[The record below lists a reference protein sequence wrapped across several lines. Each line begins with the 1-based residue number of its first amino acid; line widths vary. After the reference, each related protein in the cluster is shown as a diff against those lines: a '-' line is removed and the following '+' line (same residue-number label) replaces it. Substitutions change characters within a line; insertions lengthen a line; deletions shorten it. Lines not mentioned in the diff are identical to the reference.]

1 MKIEEINKLSTSE
14 KIKLYIDRYNNG
26 KVAETK
32 KVSKSSATHKKSAA
46 VSEGEKF
53 KLFLVSGLDVVIEN
67 EFGEQFIFMPSQ
79 DKYLIKKEKTI
90 NNIRDME
97 KNDFKKFFPTKKFE
111 IKVNGLLIDTITS
124 NNIDYLYGMIL
135 KCSEDLKNGAMS
147 LSLFYSK
154 IYSNRYY
161 IYSDSADAYEI
172 FNRVSSEDGLK
183 IRKMLAARTGILTNQ
198 KKYDRVFAMN
208 VISFYKN
215 FGMDIA
221 RMFAES
227 YTKSSLTSINAN
239 YDSCYYRQK
248 TDELSKVISE
258 YGVDPKRL
266 IEYLCFDVY
275 TQGFVSMPINTYMD
289 YLQMAKY
296 VDDGKIKDKYPKY
309 LLTTHDIYSLR
320 YSQMKIEID
329 KKKFADNYKKF
340 KDKYSVEGNT
350 LFKTKTLEMIIPEK
364 PQDLINEGIALGH
377 CVGSYVEKVAKGI
390 CLILFVRKNLSID
403 NSYLTVEIVPCN
415 EYGKNNYM
423 ILQIQA
429 ENKRTT
435 LTTDEINFFKE
446 FMKETGFLASNR
458 NLEKEYAAA

>member
-1 MKIEEINKLSTSE
+1 MTIEEINKLSTSE
-14 KIKLYIDRYNNG
+14 KIKLYIDHYNNG

-53 KLFLVSGLDVVIEN
+53 KLLLVSGLDVVIEN

-111 IKVNGLLIDTITS
+111 IKVNGLLIDIITS
-124 NNIDYLYGMIL
+124 NNIDSLYGMIFM
-135 KCSEDLKNGAMS
+135 CSEDLKNGAMS
-147 LSLFYSK
+147 LSLFASK
-154 IYSNRYY
+154 IYANRYY
-161 IYSDSADAYEI
+161 GRGSIDAYEI
-172 FNRVSSEDGLK
+172 FNRVSNEDGLK

-198 KKYDRVFAMN
+198 NKYGRGFAMN
-208 VISFYKN
+208 VISLYKN

-227 YTKSSLTSINAN
+227 YTKSSLTSVNAS
-239 YDSCYYRQK
+239 YDDYYYRQQ

-275 TQGFVSMPINTYMD
+275 TQGFVRMPINTYMD
-289 YLQMAKY
+289 YLRMAKY

-309 LLTTHDIYSLR
+309 LLTTHDIYSLK
-320 YSQMKIEID
+320 YSQLKIEID
-329 KKKFADNYKKF
+329 KKMFADHYKKF

>member
-1 MKIEEINKLSTSE
+1 MTIEEINKLSTSE
-14 KIKLYIDRYNNG
+14 KIKLYIDHYNNG

-32 KVSKSSATHKKSAA
+32 KVSKSSATHKKSTA

-53 KLFLVSGLDVVIEN
+53 KLLLVSGLDVVIEN

-97 KNDFKKFFPTKKFE
+97 KNDFKKFFSTKKFE
-111 IKVNGLLIDTITS
+111 IKVNGLLIDIITS
-124 NNIDYLYGMIL
+124 NNIDSLYGMIL

-147 LSLFYSK
+147 LSLFDSR
-154 IYSNRYY
+154 IYTNRYY
-161 IYSDSADAYEI
+161 GYGSIDAYEI
-172 FNRVSSEDGLK
+172 FNRVSNEDGLK

-198 KKYDRVFAMN
+198 NKYGRGFAMT
-208 VISFYKN
+208 VISLYKN

-227 YTKSSLTSINAN
+227 YTKSSLTSVNADN
-239 YDSCYYRQK
+239 YSYRYRTK
-248 TDELSKVISE
+248 TDELSKAISE
-258 YGVDPKRL
+258 YGADPKRL

-289 YLQMAKY
+289 YLQMAKD

-377 CVGSYVEKVAKGI
+377 CVGSYVEKVAKGD

-403 NSYLTVEIVPCN
+403 NSYLTVEIAPCN

-458 NLEKEYAAA
+458 NLKKEYAAA